1 MIITA
6 EAAQKR
12 EGKSLNDLSY
22 VAIRCAMRVHTELGP
37 GLLESAYEACLAH
50 ELRKNGLKVE
60 TQVALPVTY
69 DGIQI
74 DLGYRLDLIVE
85 DRLVIELKAIENVL
99 PVHKAQLLSYLRL
112 SKRKLG
118 LSINFHV
125 THLREGISRVVNRL

>member
-1 MIITA
+1 MTNA
-6 EAAQKR
+6 EVAEKR
-12 EGKSLNDLSY
+12 GGRSLNDLSF
-22 VAIRCAMRVHTELGP
+22 VVIRCAMRVHTELGP

-118 LSINFHV
+118 LLINFHV
-125 THLREGISRVVNRL
+125 THLREGILRVVNGL

>member
-1 MIITA
+1 MNA
-6 EAAQKR
+6 EVTEER
-12 EGKSLNDLSY
+12 EGKSLNELSY
-22 VAIRCAMRVHTELGP
+22 LAIRCAMKVHTELGP

-60 TQVALPVTY
+60 KQVALPVLY

-74 DLGYRLDLIVE
+74 DLGYRLDLVIDDQLIVE
-85 DRLVIELKAIENVL
+85 IKAIENVL

-118 LSINFHV
+118 LLINSHT
-125 THLREGISRVVNRL
+125 THLREGITRTVNRL

>member
-1 MIITA
+1 MINA
-6 EAAQKR
+6 EAAEKR

-22 VAIRCAMRVHTELGP
+22 AVIRCPLKVHTELGP

-60 TQVALPVTY
+60 TQVALPVIY

-74 DLGYRLDLIVE
+74 DLGYRLDAVVN
-85 DRLVIELKAIENVL
+85 DHLVIEIKAIENVL

-112 SKRKLG
+112 SKRQLG
-118 LSINFHV
+118 LLINFHV